1 MVFNFLQYT
10 DYQLHNNC
18 FIFWHFL
25 GLAPAK
31 RTTMLNKTEKIF
43 LVDDD
48 PYCRCLIEHAVRSHG
63 FSDVHLFESGGACL
77 DALIEEPD
85 IIFLDQSMGSVSGTD
100 ALRAIK
106 RFNPDTYVVLVS
118 GQRHVQ
124 VAVDSLKLGAFDYVV
139 KDDHLTT
146 RLITVLDKIGAVS
159 QLLAQRQAPQPSRL
173 KAFFSSFSK
182 PAPVVGAPSLSNAPH
197 DSTST
202 PSRPTGS
209 ESLARTW
216 LAEQLHPKP
225 VHY

>member
-1 MVFNFLQYT
+1 MPDKLQ
-10 DYQLHNNC
+10 
-18 FIFWHFL
+18 
-25 GLAPAK
+25 
-31 RTTMLNKTEKIF
+31 KIF

-63 FSDVHLFESGGACL
+63 FSDVHLFDNGAACL
-77 DALIEEPD
+77 DALIDEPD
-85 IIFLDQSMGSVSGTD
+85 IIFLDQTMGSVSGTD

-139 KDDHLTT
+139 KDEHLTT
-146 RLITVLDKIGAVS
+146 RLVTVLDKIGAVS
-159 QLLAQRQAPQPSRL
+159 QLLAQRQVPQPSRL

-182 PAPVVGAPSLSNAPH
+182 QAPVVAPPSLSNYPIRDTTVISSRAP
-197 DSTST
+197 
-202 PSRPTGS
+202 GS

-216 LAEQLHPKP
+216 IAEQLHPKP